1 MDVRALFLL
10 SILIDGGTMGS
21 AMNKVLSNIIKF
33 VKKETVLT
41 ISWVL
46 AIISM
51 FVVKPDAKYVEYIDF
66 RSLATLWCLMIV
78 VAGFTDCG
86 TFDRIG
92 RRMLLSTK
100 YVWQLVSLLVALPF
114 FFSMFITNDVA
125 LLTFV
130 PFSIHIVKMSKKDE
144 LLIPIVAFQTLAA
157 NLGSMFTPIGNPQNI
172 YLYVISG
179 LGIGDFLSL
188 IPPYTC
194 MSLLLLCFGIVS
206 VKGKRKKIFTDDSA
220 RRTMTDYLHT
230 ANDDDNH
237 KRYEIIY
244 GAMFI
249 IAVLSVAFP
258 KVLWYPVICA
268 VILMTCLV
276 VNRKLIVSIDYALL
290 FTFVGFFLFTG
301 NLERIGEVREFL
313 VSLVEGHEMAAGI
326 ISSQLIS
333 NVPAAL
339 LLSDFT
345 DDIRRLIVAVNLG
358 GLGTLI
364 ASMASLISF
373 KLLAHRRNE
382 MKGRYLVYFTVV
394 SVIFLAV
401 LCAFHIFNAEYG
413 FFGE

>member
-1 MDVRALFLL
+1 
-10 SILIDGGTMGS
+10 
-21 AMNKVLSNIIKF
+21 MNKVYKRIIQF
-33 VKKETVLT
+33 IKKETVLT

-51 FVVKPDAKYVEYIDF
+51 FIVKPDLEYAGYIDF
-66 RSLATLWCLMIV
+66 KSLATLWCLMIV

-92 RRMLLSTK
+92 RKLLLSTK
-100 YVWQLVSLLVALPF
+100 YVWQLIALLVALPF

-130 PFSIHIVKMSKKDE
+130 PFSIHIVHMSRKDE
-144 LLIPIVAFQTLAA
+144 LLIPVVAFQTLAA

-172 YLYVISG
+172 YLYGISG
-179 LGIGDFLSL
+179 MRIDEFLSL
-188 IPPYTC
+188 MAPYTC
-194 MSLLLLCFGIVS
+194 MSLLLLICGILS
-206 VKGKRKKIFTDDSA
+206 IKGKRNRTFTDDNLSHFKA
-220 RRTMTDYLHT
+220 DFLSF
-230 ANDDDNH
+230 ANDDEHH
-237 KRYEIIY
+237 KRYEAIY
-244 GAMFI
+244 SVMFI
-249 IAVLSVAFP
+249 VAVLSVAFP
-258 KVLWYPVICA
+258 KVLWYPAVCA
-268 VILMTCLV
+268 FILITALI

-301 NLERIGEVREFL
+301 NLERIGNVRDFL
-313 VSLVEGHEMAAGI
+313 VSLVAGHEMTAGI

-345 DDIRRLIVAVNLG
+345 DDIKRLIVAVNLG

-382 MKGRYLVYFTVV
+382 VKGRYLLFFTIMSVV
-394 SVIFLAV
+394 FLAI
-401 LCAFHIFNAEYG
+401 LCVFHILISGRIN
-413 FFGE
+413 

>member
-1 MDVRALFLL
+1 MC
-10 SILIDGGTMGS
+10 S
-21 AMNKVLSNIIKF
+21 AMNKVYTNIIKF
-33 VKKETVLT
+33 IKKETVLT

-51 FVVKPDAKYVEYIDF
+51 FIVKPDAKYVEYIDF

-92 RRMLLSTK
+92 RKMLLSTK
-100 YVWQLVSLLVALPF
+100 YVWQLVLLLVALPF

-130 PFSIHIVKMSKKDE
+130 PFSIHIVKMSEKDE

-172 YLYVISG
+172 YMYGISG
-179 LGIGDFLSL
+179 MTIGDFLYL
-188 IPPYTC
+188 MAPYIC
-194 MSLLLLCFGIVS
+194 MSVLLLALGMVS
-206 VKGKRKKIFTDDSA
+206 IKGKRKSIFADEAKRQS
-220 RRTMTDYLHT
+220 MSDYLNT

-237 KRYEIIY
+237 IKYEIIY
-244 GAMFI
+244 GTMFMV
-249 IAVLSVAFP
+249 AVLSVAFP
-258 KVLWYPVICA
+258 KVLWYPIVCA
-268 VILMTCLV
+268 VILIISFV

-290 FTFVGFFLFTG
+290 FTFVGFFVFTG
-301 NLERIGEVREFL
+301 NLERIGEVRNFL

-394 SVIFLAV
+394 SVVFLAV
-401 LCAFHIFNAEYG
+401 LSAFHIFKHS
-413 FFGE
+413 

>member
-1 MDVRALFLL
+1 MC
-10 SILIDGGTMGS
+10 S
-21 AMNKVLSNIIKF
+21 AMNKVYTNIIKF
-33 VKKETVLT
+33 IKKETVLT

-51 FVVKPDAKYVEYIDF
+51 FIVKPDAKYVEYIDF

-92 RRMLLSTK
+92 RKMLLSTK
-100 YVWQLVSLLVALPF
+100 YVWQLVLLLVALPF

-130 PFSIHIVKMSKKDE
+130 PFSIHIVKMSEKDE

-172 YLYVISG
+172 YLYGISG
-179 LGIGDFLSL
+179 MTIGDFLYL
-188 IPPYTC
+188 MAPYIC
-194 MSLLLLCFGIVS
+194 MSVLLLALGMVS
-206 VKGKRKKIFTDDSA
+206 IKGKRKSIFADEAKRQS
-220 RRTMTDYLHT
+220 MSDYLNT

-237 KRYEIIY
+237 IKCEIIY
-244 GAMFI
+244 GAMFMV
-249 IAVLSVAFP
+249 AVLSVAFP
-258 KVLWYPVICA
+258 KVLWYPIVCA
-268 VILMTCLV
+268 VILIISFV

-290 FTFVGFFLFTG
+290 FTFVGFFVFTG
-301 NLERIGEVREFL
+301 NLERIGEVRNFL

-394 SVIFLAV
+394 SVVFLAV

-413 FFGE
+413 FFVE